1 MSDFCRV
8 DLEGKVQNAGTI
20 RFLFAD
26 VPASRSV
33 PFAVIHY
40 ADDGEEQAYGLR
52 LDLDKQVFLD
62 HLDDPK
68 KDDAVRSRVLEI
80 VAAVSAGR

>member
-52 LDLDKQVFLD
+52 LDLDKRVFLD

-80 VAAVSAGR
+80 VVAVSAGR